1 MQDEDSARKRFMIE
15 TEQAIRLAN
24 NEVIHQR
31 IPPLTRDQVVSFAIT
46 VARLRA
52 RYLEAAF
59 KISEKSQSEPMG
71 DAEITSLERQRKS
84 YEEARKAFE
93 ALTHAIERGYLGLAE
108 KEAK

>member
-31 IPPLTRDQVVSFAIT
+31 IPPLTRNQVVAFAVT
-46 VARLRA
+46 VARVRV

-59 KISEKSQSEPMG
+59 KISENHNGETLGASEI
-71 DAEITSLERQRKS
+71 ASLERQRKS
-84 YEEARKAFE
+84 YEEARAAFE
-93 ALTHAIERGYLGLAE
+93 ALTHAIERGYIGVAE
-108 KEAK
+108 KS